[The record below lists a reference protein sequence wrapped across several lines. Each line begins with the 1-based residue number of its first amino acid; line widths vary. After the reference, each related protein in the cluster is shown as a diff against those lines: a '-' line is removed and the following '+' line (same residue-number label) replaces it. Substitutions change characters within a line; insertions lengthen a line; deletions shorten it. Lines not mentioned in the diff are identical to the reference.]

1 MTLDYRTIN
10 VTYRDAVVLYDFLS
24 GAQETERGIHTDVP
38 ALQLAFW
45 HLLGALE
52 REVIAAMPDR
62 FGEYE
67 RVLAE
72 GLADLRQAAQGE

>member
-1 MTLDYRTIN
+1 MTLDFRTIN
-10 VTYRDAVVLYDFLS
+10 VTYGDAVVLYDFLS
-24 GAQETERGIHTDVP
+24 DAQEAKRGIHTDDP

-52 REVIAAMPDR
+52 REVIDAMPDSSV
-62 FGEYE
+62 EYE

-72 GLADLRQAAQGE
+72 RLAELREAALGE